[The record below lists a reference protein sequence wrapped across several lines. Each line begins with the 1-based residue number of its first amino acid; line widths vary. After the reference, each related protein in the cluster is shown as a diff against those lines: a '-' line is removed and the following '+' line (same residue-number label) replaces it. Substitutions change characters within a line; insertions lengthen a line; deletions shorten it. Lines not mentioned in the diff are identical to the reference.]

1 MDPDA
6 LLHPVGPLPAT
17 VYWIRRAVLA
27 AMAAITVAI
36 LLLLVNWLAGRG
48 GPPSRTGAALVRSH
62 SPTPVTPSPTPVTPS
77 PSPSTQSSPTASPSP
92 AVVPACPDRVLS
104 VKAATDATVYPSG
117 RQPILS
123 VTIRNTGTAA
133 CRRDVGLGARGLT
146 IRSGSDRIW
155 SSDDC
160 EGAGS
165 ARVTL
170 APGAAKSFAVRWA
183 RVRSEQSCPGRG
195 TAARDGTYRLY
206 ARLGSITSGPAVFY
220 LR

>member
-48 GPPSRTGAALVRSH
+48 GPPSRTGAAPVQSH
-62 SPTPVTPSPTPVTPS
+62 SPKPVNPS
-77 PSPSTQSSPTASPSP
+77 PSPSTESSPTASPSP

-123 VTIRNTGTAA
+123 MTIRNTGTAA

-160 EGAGS
+160 EGTGS
-165 ARVTL
+165 NRVTL

-183 RVRSEQSCPGRG
+183 RVRSERSCPGRG
-195 TAARDGTYRLY
+195 TAARTGTYRLY
-206 ARLGSITSGPAVFY
+206 ARLGSITSGQAVFY

>member
-17 VYWIRRAVLA
+17 VYWVRRAVLA
-27 AMAAITVAI
+27 ATAVAV
-36 LLLLVNWLAGRG
+36 LLLLLNWLAGRG
-48 GPPSRTGAALVRSH
+48 GPPSRAGAAPVRSH
-62 SPTPVTPSPTPVTPS
+62 SPAPVTPSSLPS
-77 PSPSTQSSPTASPSP
+77 SPSSPTASPTL
-92 AVVPACPDRVLS
+92 AAVPACPDRVLS
-104 VKAATDATVYPSG
+104 VVAATDATVYPSG
-117 RQPILS
+117 RQPVLS
-123 VTIRNTGTAA
+123 VTIRNTGPGS
-133 CRRDVGLGARGLT
+133 CRRDVGPGARGLT

-165 ARVTL
+165 ATITL
-170 APGAAKSFAVRWA
+170 ARGAARSFALRWP
-183 RVRSEQSCPGRG
+183 RMRSEPSCPGRG
-195 TAARDGTYRLY
+195 TPARPGTYRLY